1 MENTH
6 MKIVVLDGYA
16 ANPGD
21 LSWDCVRQYG
31 ELTVYDRTDDCDVVS
46 RIGDA
51 QAVIANKT
59 VIDRAVMDACP
70 GLRYIGLTA
79 TGYNIIDIEAAAEKG
94 IVVSNVPAYSTDAVS
109 QFTFALLLELVAHVG
124 MHSDTV
130 MAGDW
135 VRSKDF
141 SYTVAPMIEL
151 SGKTMGIVGY
161 GNIGRR
167 VASIALAFGMN
178 VLICSRTKKELS
190 GSAIRQ
196 VDREEL
202 FEKSDVIS
210 IHCPLFD
217 DTKNLINRDSIA
229 LMKKSALIIN
239 TARGG
244 CIDEAALAD
253 ALNTGRIAGAAVDV
267 VTAEPMTK
275 DNPLLTAKNMIITPH
290 IAWAPRET
298 RARLLEVVGDNLGAF
313 VRGEPRNVI
322 RP

>member
-1 MENTH
+1 

-21 LSWDCVRQYG
+21 LCWDCIGKYG
-31 ELTVYDRTDDCDVVS
+31 QLTVYDRTDAGDVIA

-51 QAVIANKT
+51 DAVIANKT
-59 VIDRAVMDACP
+59 VIDRTVMDACP
-70 GLRYIGLTA
+70 KLKYIGLTA
-79 TGYNIIDIEAAAEKG
+79 TGYNIIDIAAAAEKG
-94 IVVSNVPAYSTDAVS
+94 IVVSNVPAYSTDAVA
-109 QFTFALLLELVAHVG
+109 QFTFALLLELVTHVG

-135 VRSKDF
+135 TKSKDF

-151 SGKTMGIVGY
+151 AGKTMGIIGY
-161 GNIGRR
+161 GNIGKK
-167 VASIALAFGMN
+167 VASIALAFGMK
-178 VLICSRTKKELS
+178 VLICSRTHKELPK
-190 GSAIRQ
+190 GGAIRQ

-202 FEKSDVIS
+202 FTKSDIIS

-217 DTKNLINRDSIA
+217 DTKNLINADSIS

-244 CIDEAALAD
+244 CIDEAALAN
-253 ALNTGRIAGAAVDV
+253 ALNEGRIAGAAVDV
-267 VTAEPMTK
+267 VTVEPMAE

-298 RARLLEVVGDNLGAF
+298 RARLLGVVGENLGAYLQG
-313 VRGEPRNVI
+313 RSQNVI
-322 RP
+322 LP